1 MPIYEYECGSC
12 GGRFEVSRKFSDPAV
27 TVCGLCNATNV
38 RKVLSTPAFVLKG
51 GGWYATD
58 YPSADR
64 KQGSE
69 ADKPAADTKQG
80 SEAEKPAADS
90 KPAGGCASGTCPATS
105 PSKGPA

>member
-12 GGRFEVSRKFSDPAV
+12 GGRFEVSRKFSDPAL
-27 TVCGLCNATNV
+27 TVCSLCNAANI
-38 RKVLSTPAFVLKG
+38 RKVLSPPAFVLKG

-64 KQGSE
+64 KQGG
-69 ADKPAADTKQG
+69 KT
-80 SEAEKPAADS
+80 EKPAAEP
-90 KPAGGCASGTCPATS
+90 KPAAGCASGTCAGTC